1 MVETAP
7 TGTVLVTGGAGYIG
21 SHTCVQLL
29 EAGSR
34 VVVVDNLD
42 NASPVAIDRV
52 RELAGLDADDPR
64 LTFHVLDLRDGPAIE
79 GLLQDDPVDSVIHF
93 AGRKAVG
100 ESVEQPLAYY
110 DHNLVGTTNLVKAME
125 AAGVRDLVFS
135 SSCTVYGEPEVVPI
149 TESAPVGAINPY
161 GRTKLFIEELLRD
174 VAAAGALEGRE
185 PWRTVL
191 LRYFNPVGAHPSG
204 RIGEDPAGIP
214 NNLMPF
220 IMQVAVGRHERL
232 RVFGDDY
239 DTPDGTCIRD
249 YIHVVDLADAHLAA
263 LRALPQV
270 DGCRAVNV
278 GTGHG
283 SSVLE
288 VLGAAERAVGH
299 EIPHEVVGRRAGDA
313 PCVFADTALA
323 TELLA
328 WSPVRTLDDMCADH
342 WRWQRENPEGF
353 GAGGPPRAEPA

>member
-1 MVETAP
+1 MVDPAP

-29 EAGSR
+29 DAGAR

-52 RELAGLDADDPR
+52 RELTGLAADDER
-64 LTFHVLDLRDGPAIE
+64 LVFHELDLRDGAALE
-79 GLLQDDPVDSVIHF
+79 DLLSTQSVDSVIHF

-110 DHNLVGTTNLVKAME
+110 DHNLLGTTNLVKAMA

-135 SSCTVYGEPEVVPI
+135 SSCTVYGEPEEVPI
-149 TESAPVGAINPY
+149 TEAAPVGAINPY
-161 GRTKLFIEELLRD
+161 GRTKLFIEEMLRD
-174 VAAAGALEGRE
+174 VAAAGALEGHD
-185 PWRTVL
+185 PWRIVL
-191 LRYFNPVGAHPSG
+191 LRYFNPVGAHASG

-220 IMQVAVGRHERL
+220 IMQVAVGRHDRL

-239 DTPDGTCIRD
+239 DTSDGTCIRD

-263 LRALPQV
+263 LRALPRV
-270 DGCRAVNV
+270 EGCRAVNV
-278 GTGHG
+278 GTGTG

-288 VLGAAERAVGH
+288 VLAAAERAVGH
-299 EIPHEVVGRRAGDA
+299 EIPHEVVGRRPGDA
-313 PCVFADTALA
+313 PCVYADTALA
-323 TELLA
+323 TELLGWA
-328 WSPVRTLDDMCADH
+328 PTRTLDDMCADH
-342 WRWQRENPEGF
+342 WRWQRENPQGF
-353 GAGGPPRAEPA
+353 AASGR

>member
-1 MVETAP
+1 MVDPAP

-52 RELAGLDADDPR
+52 RELAGLAADDPR
-64 LTFHVLDLRDGPAIE
+64 LTFHVLDLRDGAAIE
-79 GLLQDDPVDSVIHF
+79 ALLRDDPVDSVIHF

-135 SSCTVYGEPEVVPI
+135 SSCTVYGEPDEVPI
-149 TESAPVGAINPY
+149 TEAAPVGAINPY

-174 VAAAGALEGRE
+174 VAAAGALEGRR
-185 PWRTVL
+185 PWRIAL
-191 LRYFNPVGAHPSG
+191 LRYFNPVGAHASG

-220 IMQVAVGRHERL
+220 IMQVAVGRHDRL

-239 DTPDGTCIRD
+239 
-249 YIHVVDLADAHLAA
+249 
-263 LRALPQV
+263 
-270 DGCRAVNV
+270 
-278 GTGHG
+278 
-283 SSVLE
+283 
-288 VLGAAERAVGH
+288 
-299 EIPHEVVGRRAGDA
+299 
-313 PCVFADTALA
+313 
-323 TELLA
+323 
-328 WSPVRTLDDMCADH
+328 
-342 WRWQRENPEGF
+342 
-353 GAGGPPRAEPA
+353 